1 MLEPK
6 PRIAPRPLA
15 LQPLVDAQDGID
27 SYIAVRMNSDL
38 PVSLMSL
45 ACLALLAFWHV
56 PIRRKKLPKA
66 QLFPV

>member
-1 MLEPK
+1 MHPKTKLLMHDPSCK
-6 PRIAPRPLA
+6 PRIVLTTEEVLGAM
-15 LQPLVDAQDGID
+15 I
-27 SYIAVRMNSDL
+27 
-38 PVSLMSL
+38 SLMSL